1 MNTDTNETPVVE
13 TPQTDAGQNQ
23 SEGKK
28 ERTWTEEIEVT
39 GAELVERIKKLI
51 ADGNVR
57 RLIIRNEKGESLLEV
72 PLTAGVVVGGVFAI
86 AFPVL
91 AAIGALAALLVN
103 VKLEVVRVV
112 DDGNTQK

>member
-1 MNTDTNETPVVE
+1 MDTNTNPNPAEATE
-13 TPQTDAGQNQ
+13 SNTGQEQAQAN
-23 SEGKK
+23 K
-28 ERTWTEEIEVT
+28 ERTWTEELEVT

-103 VKLEVVRVV
+103 VRLEVVRAV
-112 DDGNTQK
+112 DDSNTPK

>member
-1 MNTDTNETPVVE
+1 MDTNTNGKTTGETTQANAE
-13 TPQTDAGQNQ
+13 QAQ
-23 SEGKK
+23 SETKK
-28 ERTWTEEIEVT
+28 ERTWTEEFEIA
-39 GAELVERIKKLI
+39 GADLVERVKKLI

-57 RLIIRNEKGESLLEV
+57 RLIIRNEKGESLLEI

-91 AAIGALAALLVN
+91 AALGALAALLVN

-112 DDGNTQK
+112 DDSTK